1 MCESMVESS
10 YPLVLTRVCCSTGTH
25 RVDTCGDAFIYA
37 FMGLVLAFDRCFRFS
52 EVVDHYDSAAD
63 KYH

>member
-1 MCESMVESS
+1 M
-10 YPLVLTRVCCSTGTH
+10 LLG
-25 RVDTCGDAFIYA
+25 
-37 FMGLVLAFDRCFRFS
+37 GLVLAFDRWFRFS